1 MTPVPPNL
9 LDTLS
14 RMRLATV
21 LLFLTSAAQPLFCQD
36 SANKQSAANVT
47 NLPDVNPQLLQLAI
61 QDQSDRGNDLF
72 SGKQLKTPPNLN
84 VPKRDAQRQAK
95 VRELLAEGKVNTGRD
110 YYFAALIFQHS
121 ETSENLLLAHILAV
135 ASIAK
140 GDKSGG
146 WLSAATLDRYLWSIK
161 HPQVFGTQYQ
171 IGTDNKETMEP
182 YDRNAI
188 SDKIRAVW
196 GVNSLAEQEKVV
208 NDSRRSDASAPSTE
222 VPRP

>member
-1 MTPVPPNL
+1 MRPV
-9 LDTLS
+9 S
-14 RMRLATV
+14 V
-21 LLFLTSAAQPLFCQD
+21 LLFLALAVQPLFFQD
-36 SANKQSAANVT
+36 NVTKQSVAT
-47 NLPDVNPQLLQLAI
+47 FPNLPDVNPQLLQLAI

-72 SGKQLKTPPNLN
+72 SGKQLKTPSNLN
-84 VPKRDAQRQAK
+84 VPKRDAERQAE
-95 VRELLAEGKVNTGRD
+95 VRALLAGGKVNTGRD

-135 ASIAK
+135 TSVAK

-171 IGTDNKETMEP
+171 TGADNKETMEP
-182 YDRNAI
+182 YDRIAI

-196 GVNSLAEQEKVV
+196 GVNSLAEQEKDLH
-208 NDSRRSDASAPSTE
+208 DSQ
-222 VPRP
+222 

>member
-1 MTPVPPNL
+1 MRPV
-9 LDTLS
+9 S
-14 RMRLATV
+14 V
-21 LLFLTSAAQPLFCQD
+21 LLFLALAVQPLFFQD
-36 SANKQSAANVT
+36 NVTKQSVATVP

-84 VPKRDAQRQAK
+84 VPKRDAERQAE
-95 VRELLAEGKVNTGRD
+95 VRALLAGGKVNTGRD

-121 ETSENLLLAHILAV
+121 ETSENLLLAHILAITSV
-135 ASIAK
+135 AK

-171 IGTDNKETMEP
+171 TGSDNKETMEP
-182 YDRNAI
+182 YDRIAI

-196 GVNSLAEQEKVV
+196 GLNSLAEQEKDLH
-208 NDSRRSDASAPSTE
+208 DSQ
-222 VPRP
+222 

>member
-1 MTPVPPNL
+1 MIRFACYTV
-9 LDTLS
+9 
-14 RMRLATV
+14 RMRPASV
-21 LLFLTSAAQPLFCQD
+21 LLLLALAAQPSFRQD
-36 SANKQSAANVT
+36 NATKQSVATVP

-84 VPKRDAQRQAK
+84 VPKRDAERQAK
-95 VRELLAEGKVNTGRD
+95 VRTLLAEGKINSGRD

-135 ASIAK
+135 TSIAK
-140 GDKSGG
+140 GDQSGG

-171 IGTDNKETMEP
+171 KRADNRETMEP
-182 YDRNAI
+182 YDRMAI
-188 SDKIRAVW
+188 SDRIRAAW
-196 GVNSLAEQEKVV
+196 GVNSLTQQEKAM
-208 NDSRRSDASAPSTE
+208 NDSQNSDATAPPAKS
-222 VPRP
+222 PRP